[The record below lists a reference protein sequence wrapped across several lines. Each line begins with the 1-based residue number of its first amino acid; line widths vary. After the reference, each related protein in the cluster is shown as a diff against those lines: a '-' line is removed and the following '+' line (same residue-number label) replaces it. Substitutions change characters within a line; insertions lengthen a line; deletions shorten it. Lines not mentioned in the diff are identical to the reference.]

1 MISKVNS
8 IVPHGFGGALV
19 EVEGSKT
26 RSLSQFNIVGLAS
39 KTINESRERVRNAI
53 RASGFTFPS
62 SNRITINLAPA
73 ELNKDGPHLDLPIA
87 LSVMILSNQLRQE
100 DVDDAIFVGELSLE
114 GLLRPVRGIINVVEA
129 AKNLNYKTVYL
140 PIQNIPQASLVDNIK
155 LIGIESLKQLILI
168 LKSQI
173 SPPAN
178 HLEESLNSPKC
189 PSSAPTLDQI
199 RGQERAK
206 RALEIAVAGHHN
218 LLLNGPPGAGK
229 TMLARTATNLL
240 PPMSR
245 AEKISVTKIHGLSN
259 SNCEIITSRPFRSPH
274 HTASTVSINGGGNH
288 ACPGEISLA
297 HLGVLYLDEFPEFP
311 RSVLEALRQ
320 PLEDKIISI
329 SRANTK
335 VTYPADFML
344 IATMNPCPCGHLGDP
359 FHQCTCTP
367 QQIETYKKRISGPLL
382 DRIDIYLDVNPVET
396 SSLLNPTTSS
406 STSIQDVVKNNITE
420 AVERQFNRYHNK
432 ETRNSNLSSTE
443 VANLLSLKPSAKTT
457 LDIATKSLGLS
468 ARSYFK
474 VIKVAQ
480 TIADLEGSSEISD
493 SHISESLSFRKR

>member
-8 IVPHGFGGALV
+8 IVPYGFSGALV

-62 SNRITINLAPA
+62 DSRITINLAPA
-73 ELNKDGPHLDLPIA
+73 ELNKDGPHLDLAIA
-87 LSVMILSNQLRQE
+87 LSIMVLSNQLHEE
-100 DVDDAIFVGELSLE
+100 DVKDAIFVGELSLE
-114 GLLRPVRGIINVVEA
+114 GLLRPVRGIINVVEF
-129 AKNLNYKTVYL
+129 AKNLGYKTIYL
-140 PIQNIPQASLVDNIK
+140 PLQNVSQASLVDDIK
-155 LIGIESLKQLILI
+155 IIGIESLKQLILI

-178 HLEESLNSPKC
+178 HLEESLNTSKC
-189 PSSAPTLDQI
+189 PSAAPTLDQI

-229 TMLARTATNLL
+229 TMLARTAISLL
-240 PPMSR
+240 PPLSR
-245 AEKISVTKIHGLSN
+245 SEKISVTKIHSLSN
-259 SNCEIITSRPFRSPH
+259 NNCEIVTSRPFRSPH
-274 HTASTVSINGGGNH
+274 HTASAVSIIGGGSH
-288 ACPGEISLA
+288 AFPGEISLA
-297 HLGVLYLDEFPEFP
+297 HLGILYLDEFPEFP
-311 RSVLEALRQ
+311 RTVLEALRQ
-320 PLEDKIISI
+320 PLEDKVIAI

-344 IATMNPCPCGHLGDP
+344 IATMNPCPCGHFGDP
-359 FHQCTCTP
+359 FHECTCTT
-367 QQIETYKKRISGPLL
+367 QQIDSYKKRISGPLL
-382 DRIDIYLDVNPVET
+382 DRIDIYLNVKPVET
-396 SSLLNPTTSS
+396 SSLLGHTIPNSS
-406 STSIQDVVKNNITE
+406 VQNDVKNNISE
-420 AVERQFNRYHNK
+420 AVERQFQRYHDK
-432 ETRNSNLSSTE
+432 EKRNSNLSSIE
-443 VANLLSLKPSAKTT
+443 VANLISLKPPAKNI
-457 LDIATKSLGLS
+457 LDIATKTLGLS

-480 TIADLEGSSEISD
+480 TIADLDGSSEISE